1 VFDPSLGQYLEET
14 EGGLRVLS
22 VSGLASPRF
31 ADLAMRAAKEAVD
44 HGLDVDLTTGLE
56 IERLQFAALFAT
68 RDREIGMTSFVEQGP
83 GKAVFEGR

>member
-1 VFDPSLGQYLEET
+1 MVPDDEVYAAARRRVERYV
-14 EGGLRVLS
+14 GGP
-22 VSGLASPRF
+22 AY
-31 ADLAMRAAKEAVD
+31 AIRAAKEAVD

-56 IERLQFAALFAT
+56 IERQLFAGLFAT